1 MNKRT
6 ITLGEKT
13 YLITELPARQQAAWR
28 RELEAKLNP
37 VLNIIEQ
44 AGAGLELRS
53 NDDIFR
59 LANSVGRLLVSA
71 PDLLIGL
78 LFTYAPN
85 LKAEEETILD
95 TAYDSELIAAFS
107 AVLALAYPFGSVVK
121 LVSLANGLTMPPSA
135 PTSTNSPSPN
145 GALLAKS

>member
-13 YLITELPARQQAAWR
+13 FLITELPARRQAAWR
-28 RELEAKLNP
+28 RELETKLEP
-37 VLNIIEQ
+37 VLGIIEQ

-71 PDLLIGL
+71 PDLLIDL
-78 LFTYAPN
+78 LFAYAPN
-85 LKAEEETILD
+85 LSAEKETILD

-107 AVLALAYPFGSVVK
+107 AVLAMAYPFGSVAK
-121 LVSLANGLTMPPSA
+121 LVSLANGLTTPPSA
-135 PTSTNSPSPN
+135 PTSTNLPSPN
-145 GALLAKS
+145 GAVLAKS